1 MIHPTAV
8 VAAGAELGAGVSV
21 GPYAVVEAGSVLGE
35 GVQVGSH
42 AVIRRGV
49 VMGAGVRV
57 DSCAVIGG
65 DPQDFKFDA
74 RTPSGVTI
82 GAGSWI
88 REHATVHRS
97 TQEGGLTRLGER
109 VFLMATAH
117 VAHDCVLGDEVIM
130 ANAVLLGGHVSIGE
144 KAFIGG
150 AAAIHQFVRI
160 GEGAM
165 VGGHGRIAHDVPP
178 WVMAAERDEAHG
190 LNVVGLRRR
199 GHGAAA
205 LRDLKAC
212 YKAVLLRS
220 GAKRPLAEA
229 ARAAGLGVEA
239 PGRAFLEF
247 IIAGGRRPGFVRST
261 REGMTDRAEDSGEG
275 HTT

>member
-1 MIHPTAV
+1 MIHATAI
-8 VAAGAELGAGVSV
+8 VAAGAELAPDVVV
-21 GPYAVVEAGSVLGE
+21 GPYAVIEAGTVLGP
-35 GVQVGSH
+35 GVQIGSH

-49 VMGAGVRV
+49 RLGAGVRV
-57 DSCAVIGG
+57 DSSAVIGG
-65 DPQDFKFDA
+65 DPQDFKFDP
-74 RTPSGVTI
+74 RTPSGVEV
-82 GAGSWI
+82 GAGCWF
-88 REHATVHRS
+88 REHVTVHRS
-97 TQEGGLTRLGER
+97 TREGGLTRLGER

-117 VAHDCVLGDEVIM
+117 VAHDCILEDDVIM
-130 ANAVLLGGHVSIGE
+130 ANAVLLGGHVTIGT

-212 YKAVLLRS
+212 YKAVLLRT

-229 ARAAGLGVEA
+229 ARAAGLGCEA
-239 PGRAFLEF
+239 PGQAFLDF
-247 IIAGGRRPGFVRST
+247 IITGGKRPGFVRST
-261 REGMTDRAEDSGEG
+261 REGLTDLSEAGTPEASA
-275 HTT
+275 